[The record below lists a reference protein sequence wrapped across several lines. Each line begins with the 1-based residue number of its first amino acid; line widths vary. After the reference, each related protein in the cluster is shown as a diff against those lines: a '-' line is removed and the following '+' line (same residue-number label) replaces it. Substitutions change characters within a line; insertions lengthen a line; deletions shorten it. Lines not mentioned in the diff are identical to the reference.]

1 MYPDPS
7 PTTSVDIAHE
17 NSLPVVD
24 QAAARPCR
32 CTPASAPT
40 KTVGYARC
48 GLEPADVRAAVAELH
63 ELGVD
68 SEYIFLDQP
77 DEDPDD
83 GLQLALQA
91 LQAGDTLMVARLAR
105 LGRSLGRIARIADQ
119 IAALDAQ
126 LAVGGEL
133 LVGMAPERLLRMA
146 AAAQI
151 DMLHQGLDD
160 VSFQRW
166 PRLNDQRH
174 SYHQGRRRPNGVAAA
189 ALRRR
194 HAAHAAGETVR
205 GEPRH
210 RVPHRQRNSEHPR
223 VGPGG
228 GVWVPR
234 RV

>member
-83 GLQLALQA
+83 GLQLALQE

-174 SYHQGRRRPNGVAAA
+174 SYHQVDVVQTVWLQQLFDAGMPRMQLGKQFGVSRATVFRIAN
-189 ALRRR
+189 
-194 HAAHAAGETVR
+194 ETL
-205 GEPRH
+205 
-210 RVPHRQRNSEHPR
+210 ST
-223 VGPGG
+223 PG
-228 GVWVPR
+228 
-234 RV
+234 